1 MAYVYFHPSSQFRPL
16 RNAGAALN
24 QTSMAAGISTQSQ
37 LVPAKSA
44 TTPNETNR
52 IDQPIDFLEF
62 ALISFYS
69 ALLARLE
76 VAAFLV
82 SPTLPHRNRRLYPY
96 IFSWS
101 RWKPMRATPRQ
112 IMVKAASTSQ
122 CVALD
127 S

>member
-62 ALISFYS
+62 ALINSYP
-69 ALLARLE
+69 ALVARLE
-76 VAAFLV
+76 LSAFPV
-82 SPTLPHRNRRLYPY
+82 STTSPHPIGGSSRTFFPDRAGSRCVRRPGR
-96 IFSWS
+96 SS
-101 RWKPMRATPRQ
+101 
-112 IMVKAASTSQ
+112 
-122 CVALD
+122 
-127 S
+127 